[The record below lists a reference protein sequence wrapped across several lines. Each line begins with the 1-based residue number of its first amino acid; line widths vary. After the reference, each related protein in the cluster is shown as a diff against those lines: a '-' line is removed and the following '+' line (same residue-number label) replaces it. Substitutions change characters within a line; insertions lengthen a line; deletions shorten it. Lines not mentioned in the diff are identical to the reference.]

1 MFNFQFLKS
10 NFQYLLFGF
19 LMTFCS
25 SFGQTFFL
33 GIFNPFIREDL
44 NLSHSEFGGI
54 YSAATLVSSL
64 TIIWIG
70 KKIDDFKLRNFA
82 IFVCISLFFAAV
94 FMSQLS
100 SLVHLLLAIFFLRL
114 FGQGLM
120 SHTSSTAMARYFDKN
135 RGKALGVA
143 WLGLSFGEGILPGLV
158 IFLLNYLVWKK
169 IWITIAVFLIV
180 FVLPL
185 IVFLLKNFEDNSVE
199 QEQSKK
205 SENIKNWTRQEV
217 LKDLRFYFLLPAVLC
232 PAFLIT
238 GIFINQIYLFE
249 NLNWGI
255 NFIAPSFT
263 AYAIFSVIS
272 LQLSGFLIDK
282 FSALKILPFY
292 LIPMI
297 LGLLFS
303 LFFKFA
309 LSPVIFFILMAIT
322 NGTSNVLLTST
333 WSEMYGT
340 KHLGAIRSITVS
352 LMVFSTSLSPFL
364 FGYLIDFG
372 FNAKD
377 ITLFMVIYALF
388 SNGLLL
394 LRLKSYKPVI
404 NS

>member
-64 TIIWIG
+64 TIVWLG

-185 IVFLLKNFEDNSVE
+185 IVFLLKNFKDNSIE

-205 SENIKNWTRQEV
+205 SKNIKNWTRQEV

-303 LFFKFA
+303 LLFKFA

-372 FNAKD
+372 FDAKD

>member
-64 TIIWIG
+64 TIIWLG

-205 SENIKNWTRQEV
+205 SVNIKNWTRQEV

-372 FNAKD
+372 FDAKD

>member
-64 TIIWIG
+64 TIVWLG

>member
-64 TIIWIG
+64 TIIWLG

-185 IVFLLKNFEDNSVE
+185 IVFLLKNFKDNSIE

-303 LFFKFA
+303 LLFKFA

-352 LMVFSTSLSPFL
+352 LMVFSTSLSPFI

-372 FNAKD
+372 FDAKD

-394 LRLKSYKPVI
+394 LRLKSYNPVI

>member
-303 LFFKFA
+303 LLFKFA
-309 LSPVIFFILMAIT
+309 LSPVVFFILMAIT

-352 LMVFSTSLSPFL
+352 LMVFSTSLSPFI

-372 FNAKD
+372 FDAKD

>member
-64 TIIWIG
+64 TIIWLG

-377 ITLFMVIYALF
+377 IALFMVIYALF

>member
-64 TIIWIG
+64 TIIWLG

-82 IFVCISLFFAAV
+82 IFVCISLFFAAI

-100 SLVHLLLAIFFLRL
+100 SLIHLLFAIFFLRL

-169 IWITIAVFLIV
+169 VWITVAIFLFI
-180 FVLPL
+180 FILPSIL
-185 IVFLLKNFEDNSVE
+185 YLLKDFKDNSIE
-199 QEQSKK
+199 QEQSLR
-205 SENIKNWTRQEV
+205 SESIKNWTRQEV
-217 LKDLRFYFLLPAVLC
+217 LKDSKFYFLLPAVLC

-249 NLNWGI
+249 SLNWGTH
-255 NFIAPSFT
+255 FIAPSFT
-263 AYAIFSVIS
+263 AYAIFSVLS
-272 LQLSGFLIDK
+272 LQLSGFLIDR
-282 FSALKILPFY
+282 FSAIKILPFY

-297 LGLLFS
+297 FGLFIS
-303 LFFKFA
+303 FQFKYA
-309 LSPVIFFILMAIT
+309 LSPVIFFILIAIT

-340 KHLGAIRSITVS
+340 KHLGAIRSVTVS
-352 LMVFSTSLSPFL
+352 LMVFSTSLSPLL
-364 FGYLIDFG
+364 FGHLIDLG
-372 FNAKD
+372 MTAKE
-377 ITLFMVIYALF
+377 IIISMIIYALF

-404 NS
+404 NP

>member
-1 MFNFQFLKS
+1 
-10 NFQYLLFGF
+10 
-19 LMTFCS
+19 MTFCS

-64 TIIWIG
+64 TIIWLG

-303 LFFKFA
+303 LLFKFA

-372 FNAKD
+372 FDAKD
-377 ITLFMVIYALF
+377 ITLFMIIYALF

>member
-1 MFNFQFLKS
+1 
-10 NFQYLLFGF
+10 
-19 LMTFCS
+19 MTFCS

-64 TIIWIG
+64 TIIWLG

-303 LFFKFA
+303 LLFKFA

-372 FNAKD
+372 FDAND
-377 ITLFMVIYALF
+377 ITLFMIIYALF

-394 LRLKSYKPVI
+394 LRLKSYRPVI

>member
-1 MFNFQFLKS
+1 
-10 NFQYLLFGF
+10 
-19 LMTFCS
+19 MTFCS

-64 TIIWIG
+64 TIIWLG

-143 WLGLSFGEGILPGLV
+143 WLGLSFGEGILPGLI

>member
-64 TIIWIG
+64 TIIWLG

-372 FNAKD
+372 FDAKD

>member
-1 MFNFQFLKS
+1 
-10 NFQYLLFGF
+10 
-19 LMTFCS
+19 MTFCS

-64 TIIWIG
+64 TIIWLG

>member
-1 MFNFQFLKS
+1 
-10 NFQYLLFGF
+10 
-19 LMTFCS
+19 MTFCS

-64 TIIWIG
+64 TIIWLG

-303 LFFKFA
+303 LLFKFA

-372 FNAKD
+372 FDAKD

>member
-1 MFNFQFLKS
+1 
-10 NFQYLLFGF
+10 
-19 LMTFCS
+19 MTFCS

-64 TIIWIG
+64 TIIWLG

-372 FNAKD
+372 FDAKD

-394 LRLKSYKPVI
+394 LRLKSYKPII

>member
-1 MFNFQFLKS
+1 MLNFQFLKS

-64 TIIWIG
+64 TIIWLG

-185 IVFLLKNFEDNSVE
+185 IVFLLKNFKDNSIE

-205 SENIKNWTRQEV
+205 SKNIKNWTRQEV

-372 FNAKD
+372 FDAKD

>member
-1 MFNFQFLKS
+1 
-10 NFQYLLFGF
+10 
-19 LMTFCS
+19 MTFCS

-64 TIIWIG
+64 TIIWLG

-169 IWITIAVFLIV
+169 IWITIAVFLTV

-185 IVFLLKNFEDNSVE
+185 IVFLLKNFKDNSVE
-199 QEQSKK
+199 EEQSKK

-303 LFFKFA
+303 LLFKFA
-309 LSPVIFFILMAIT
+309 LSPVVFFILMAIT

>member
-1 MFNFQFLKS
+1 MLNFQFLKS

-64 TIIWIG
+64 TIIWLG

-185 IVFLLKNFEDNSVE
+185 IVFLLKNFKDNSIE

-205 SENIKNWTRQEV
+205 SKNIKNWTRQEV

-372 FNAKD
+372 FDAKD
-377 ITLFMVIYALF
+377 ITLFMVIYVLF

>member
-1 MFNFQFLKS
+1 
-10 NFQYLLFGF
+10 
-19 LMTFCS
+19 MTFCS

>member
-64 TIIWIG
+64 TIIWLG

-199 QEQSKK
+199 QDQSKK

>member
-1 MFNFQFLKS
+1 
-10 NFQYLLFGF
+10 
-19 LMTFCS
+19 MTFCS

-64 TIIWIG
+64 TIIWLG

-217 LKDLRFYFLLPAVLC
+217 L
-232 PAFLIT
+232 
-238 GIFINQIYLFE
+238 
-249 NLNWGI
+249 
-255 NFIAPSFT
+255 
-263 AYAIFSVIS
+263 
-272 LQLSGFLIDK
+272 
-282 FSALKILPFY
+282 
-292 LIPMI
+292 
-297 LGLLFS
+297 
-303 LFFKFA
+303 
-309 LSPVIFFILMAIT
+309 
-322 NGTSNVLLTST
+322 
-333 WSEMYGT
+333 
-340 KHLGAIRSITVS
+340 
-352 LMVFSTSLSPFL
+352 
-364 FGYLIDFG
+364 
-372 FNAKD
+372 
-377 ITLFMVIYALF
+377 
-388 SNGLLL
+388 
-394 LRLKSYKPVI
+394 
-404 NS
+404 

>member
-1 MFNFQFLKS
+1 
-10 NFQYLLFGF
+10 
-19 LMTFCS
+19 MTFCS

-64 TIIWIG
+64 TIIWLG

-185 IVFLLKNFEDNSVE
+185 IVFLLKNFKDNSIE

-303 LFFKFA
+303 LLFKFA

-372 FNAKD
+372 FDAKD

>member
-1 MFNFQFLKS
+1 
-10 NFQYLLFGF
+10 
-19 LMTFCS
+19 MTFCS

-64 TIIWIG
+64 TIIWLG

-372 FNAKD
+372 FDAKD

>member
-64 TIIWIG
+64 TIIWLG

-100 SLVHLLLAIFFLRL
+100 SLAHLLLAIFFLRL

-303 LFFKFA
+303 LLFKFA

-372 FNAKD
+372 FDAKD
-377 ITLFMVIYALF
+377 IILFMVIYALF

>member
-64 TIIWIG
+64 TIIWLG

-372 FNAKD
+372 FDAKD
-377 ITLFMVIYALF
+377 IILFMVIYALF

>member
-1 MFNFQFLKS
+1 
-10 NFQYLLFGF
+10 
-19 LMTFCS
+19 
-25 SFGQTFFL
+25 
-33 GIFNPFIREDL
+33 
-44 NLSHSEFGGI
+44 
-54 YSAATLVSSL
+54 
-64 TIIWIG
+64 
-70 KKIDDFKLRNFA
+70 
-82 IFVCISLFFAAV
+82 
-94 FMSQLS
+94 
-100 SLVHLLLAIFFLRL
+100 
-114 FGQGLM
+114 M

>member
-64 TIIWIG
+64 TIIWLG

-185 IVFLLKNFEDNSVE
+185 IVYLLKNFQDNSVE

-303 LFFKFA
+303 LLFKFA

>member
-1 MFNFQFLKS
+1 
-10 NFQYLLFGF
+10 
-19 LMTFCS
+19 MTFCS

-64 TIIWIG
+64 TIIWLG

-185 IVFLLKNFEDNSVE
+185 IVYLLKNFEDNSVE

>member
-64 TIIWIG
+64 TIVWLG

-303 LFFKFA
+303 LLFKFA
-309 LSPVIFFILMAIT
+309 LSPVVFFILMAIT

-352 LMVFSTSLSPFL
+352 LMVFSTSLSPFI

-372 FNAKD
+372 FDAKD

>member
-64 TIIWIG
+64 TIIWLG

-135 RGKALGVA
+135 RGKALGLA

>member
-372 FNAKD
+372 FDAKD

>member
-1 MFNFQFLKS
+1 
-10 NFQYLLFGF
+10 
-19 LMTFCS
+19 MTFCS

-64 TIIWIG
+64 TIIWLG

-199 QEQSKK
+199 EEQSKK

-377 ITLFMVIYALF
+377 IALFMVIYALF

>member
-64 TIIWIG
+64 TIIWLG

-303 LFFKFA
+303 LLFKFA
-309 LSPVIFFILMAIT
+309 LSPVVFFILMAIT

>member
-1 MFNFQFLKS
+1 
-10 NFQYLLFGF
+10 
-19 LMTFCS
+19 MTFCS

-303 LFFKFA
+303 LLFKFA
-309 LSPVIFFILMAIT
+309 LSPVVFFILMAIT

-352 LMVFSTSLSPFL
+352 LMVFSTSLSPFI

-372 FNAKD
+372 FDAKD

>member
-64 TIIWIG
+64 TIIWLG

-100 SLVHLLLAIFFLRL
+100 SLAHLLLAIFFLRL

-185 IVFLLKNFEDNSVE
+185 IVYLLKNFEDNSVE
-199 QEQSKK
+199 QEQSLR